1 MAQSLSNQGR
11 EIQVSSATVDN
22 LGNLYFANTENEIFK
37 EGPEGNRM
45 AYYSNNSLGNIGSID
60 ATSPLKVL
68 IFYPSF
74 STCIVLD
81 RRLLETS
88 RFNLIDLGL
97 GEINTI
103 AFSRDGTLWVFD
115 DHEQRLLKVNTSG
128 AVILQSD
135 DLRLV
140 FNERIRPTKA
150 VEAGGAIYLNVPDRG
165 ILVFDLYGQY
175 KTQILEVGLTDFQVV
190 NEATLVYFKEG
201 ELVINNYEQF
211 EMQHIALP
219 SQSGQAKTLFTKSG
233 LIQVNQD
240 GIERMSLEEFFP
252 KKD

>member
-1 MAQSLSNQGR
+1 
-11 EIQVSSATVDN
+11 
-22 LGNLYFANTENEIFK
+22 
-37 EGPEGNRM
+37 M

-60 ATSPLKVL
+60 ATSPLKIL
-68 IFYPSF
+68 IYYPSF

-115 DHEQRLLKVNTSG
+115 DHEQRLLKVNTQGS
-128 AVILQSD
+128 VIPQSD

-140 FNERIRPTKA
+140 FDERIKPTKA
-150 VEAGGAIYLNVPDRG
+150 IESGGAIYLNVPDRG

-175 KTQILEVGLTDFQVV
+175 KTQILEAGLKDFQVI
-190 NEATLVYFKEG
+190 NEASVLYEKDDR
-201 ELVINNYEQF
+201 LIINNIDKF
-211 EMQHIALP
+211 ELNHFDLSP
-219 SQSGQAKTLFTKSG
+219 DPGESKTLFTKNG
-233 LIQVNQD
+233 LIQLTAD
-240 GIERMSLEEFFP
+240 TIIRRPLEPFLPGER
-252 KKD
+252 